1 MAAALYE
8 HELAEHIDY
17 WYAGLQADK
26 DEYVFAVTENSGD
39 VAMVLITKGKEIYVN
54 EEAREKLQALWPQPA
69 YAINLKRLIPV
80 MADELANNIIA
91 VNGVKVVADVNR

>member
-1 MAAALYE
+1 MM
-8 HELAEHIDY
+8 
-17 WYAGLQADK
+17 G
-26 DEYVFAVTENSGD
+26 
-39 VAMVLITKGKEIYVN
+39 LITKGKEIYVN
-54 EEAREKLQALWPQPA
+54 ESARAKLQTLWPQPA